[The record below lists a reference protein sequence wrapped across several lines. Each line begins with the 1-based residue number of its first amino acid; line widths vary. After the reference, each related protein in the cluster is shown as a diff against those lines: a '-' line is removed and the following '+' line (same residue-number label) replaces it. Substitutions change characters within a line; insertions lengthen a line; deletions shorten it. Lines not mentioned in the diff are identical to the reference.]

1 MAYRSIRITVRP
13 NTDVDFFARSSDHM
27 DYVKETYED
36 TGKTSFTISLSEDG
50 LTKTKVKLFDNKDS
64 YDEMMADETI
74 IAFKAL
80 RDAYNREN
88 SISNE
93 QTHGEV

>member
-1 MAYRSIRITVRP
+1 MAYRSIGVTVRP
-13 NTDVDFFARSSDHM
+13 NTDVDFFARSSDHRA
-27 DYVKETYED
+27 YVTETYED

-64 YDEMMADETI
+64 YDEMIADETI
-74 IAFKAL
+74 IALKAL